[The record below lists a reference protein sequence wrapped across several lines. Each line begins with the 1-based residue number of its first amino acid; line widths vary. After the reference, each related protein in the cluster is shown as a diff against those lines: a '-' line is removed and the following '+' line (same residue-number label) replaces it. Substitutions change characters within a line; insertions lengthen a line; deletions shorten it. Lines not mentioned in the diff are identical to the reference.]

1 MCGAPTRT
9 DAPNCGHCGAR
20 LATIAC
26 PSCFGMMF
34 VGAKFCSHCGAHAA
48 RVPKPAEHQRDCPR
62 CKTAL
67 QPIQVGASFL
77 QECARCNGVW
87 VDKLSFEQIC
97 SSSEEQAAVLGN
109 PAEIPAEQGMV
120 LEETI
125 RYVPCPECQQF
136 MNRLNFAQCSKVIV
150 DVCKAHGTWFDRDE
164 LRRIVEFIR
173 SGGLTEA
180 REREIA
186 ELESRRKRLLE
197 TPRTAS
203 SHSRPHSS
211 AGLSFFGYGG
221 CAFCCPQAPRPV
233 LLNPPRSFGG
243 SIGKRRTEAPKKA
256 LFLLFLA
263 AQTSSQVFLFIYR
276 PVYSK

>member
-1 MCGAPTRT
+1 MSRMTADTLNCPMCGASTKT
-9 DAPNCGHCGAR
+9 DAPNCAHCGAR

-48 RVPKPAEHQRDCPR
+48 RAPMPAEQKRDCPR

-87 VDKLSFEQIC
+87 VDKVSFEQIC

-164 LRRIVEFIR
+164 LRRIVEFIH

-186 ELESRRKRLLE
+186 ELEAKRKRLL
-197 TPRTAS
+197 S
-203 SHSRPHSS
+203 S
-211 AGLSFFGYGG
+211 
-221 CAFCCPQAPRPV
+221 
-233 LLNPPRSFGG
+233 PRSLPAIPDPIPAVG
-243 SIGKRRTEAPKKA
+243 SASLDLGDVLSAARRLLD
-256 LFLLFLA
+256 LFF
-263 AQTSSQVFLFIYR
+263 
-276 PVYSK
+276 